1 MSETDKADEAKG
13 KQLLTAVERLVASS
27 DTIREMVLVADA
39 RAKARA
45 PEATKA
51 KDTLREVTAKE
62 LIRTY
67 SNRAAIAGGATAVPA
82 LIPGLGSLAAGVAGT
97 FAELAYLL
105 KCEVELC
112 LALSHLYGFDIDE
125 PKERQLAF
133 LLASVGTYDAGGRN
147 FFADMVKAEGVAIWN
162 YGPRTVGKWLLKAMT
177 ALALVY
183 LWRGFIKMV
192 PILGIVIGSGVN
204 KVLTKRVGERVM
216 ADLRTR
222 RDLMEGPGSQ
232 APKARRPQ
240 KKKTGGRKPPRKPRL
255 KVVAPGA

>member
-1 MSETDKADEAKG
+1 MSEAEKADEAKG
-13 KQLLTAVERLVASS
+13 KQLLTAVERLLASNEA
-27 DTIREMVLVADA
+27 IREVVLVADA

-45 PEATKA
+45 GEGARSKE
-51 KDTLREVTAKE
+51 TLRELTAKE
-62 LIRTY
+62 LIRRY

-82 LIPGLGSLAAGVAGT
+82 LIPGVGSLAAGVAGT

-147 FFADMVKAEGVAIWN
+147 FFADLVKAEGVAIWN
-162 YGPRTVGKWLLKAMT
+162 YGPRTVGKWVLKAMT
-177 ALALVY
+177 ALALTY
-183 LWRGFIKMV
+183 LWRGFVKVV
-192 PILGIVIGSGVN
+192 PIFGMVIGSGVN
-204 KVLTKRVGERVM
+204 KVLTQRVGERVM

-222 RDLMEGPGSQ
+222 RDLLEGPGAR
-232 APKARRPQ
+232 APKARRPEKRQ
-240 KKKTGGRKPPRKPRL
+240 KAGARKPRL
-255 KVVAPGA
+255 KVVPRGS